1 MWRFLMVRPINS
13 SFLLWGKSFGPNRK
27 FVVIDLSG
35 VIMIAGKNT
44 GF

>member
-1 MWRFLMVRPINS
+1 MWQFLMVMPINS
-13 SFLLWGKSFGPNRK
+13 YFLLRGKSFGPNRK

-44 GF
+44 VF